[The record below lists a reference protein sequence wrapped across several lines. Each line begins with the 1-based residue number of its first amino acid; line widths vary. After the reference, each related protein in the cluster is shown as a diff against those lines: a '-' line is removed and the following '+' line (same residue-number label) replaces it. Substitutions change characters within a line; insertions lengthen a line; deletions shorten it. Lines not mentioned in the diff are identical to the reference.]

1 VELAGVVEELL
12 PESVVDLAAVVSLL
26 DVPAKS
32 DLESEEESELELVEA
47 LAGSVLLSTGGL
59 GRP

>member
-1 VELAGVVEELL
+1 MVEELL
-12 PESVVDLAAVVSLL
+12 PELVVDLAAVVSLM
-26 DVPAKS
+26 DVPAES

-47 LAGSVLLSTGGL
+47 LAGSLLLSTGGL

>member
-26 DVPAKS
+26 DVPAES

>member
-26 DVPAKS
+26 DVPAES

-47 LAGSVLLSTGGL
+47 LAGSLLLSTGGL